1 MLRVKH
7 LSATI
12 GDTQIIRDFS
22 FDFNQDTVY
31 VIMGPNGSGKS
42 TLAYALMNHPSY
54 EYGKKGHIELD
65 GVDVT
70 EMEVEDRARA
80 GMFLSFQSPL
90 ALSGV
95 TVFQLMQ
102 MAAAGLSD
110 PLTIRRSITSNAQT
124 LRIPD
129 ELLSRSLNDGASG
142 GEKKKLEVLQA
153 AVLNRPVQIYDE
165 IDTGVDVDALRA
177 IGTFMH
183 KNKKGKIYIIITHYN
198 RILEYIKPDKVL
210 VLIAGQLVAEGGHE
224 LVHRIEKNGYD
235 SFKNTES
242 K

>member
-1 MLRVKH
+1 MLSVKH
-7 LSATI
+7 LSAKI
-12 GDTQIIRDFS
+12 EDKQIIRDFS
-22 FDFNQDTVY
+22 FDFIQDSVY
-31 VIMGPNGSGKS
+31 VVMGPNGSGKS

-54 EYGKKGHIELD
+54 EYGSKTHIELEGKD
-65 GVDVT
+65 ISD
-70 EMEVEDRARA
+70 MEVEDRARE

-102 MAAAGLSD
+102 MAAAGQSD
-110 PLTIRRSITSNAQT
+110 PLTIRRSITTNAKT

-183 KNKKGKIYIIITHYN
+183 ENKKGKIYIIITHYN

-210 VLIAGQLVAEGGHE
+210 VLVDGSLVAQGGHE
-224 LVHRIEKNGYD
+224 LVHRIEKEGYD
-235 SFKNTES
+235 SFKNTKS